1 MSRRVFSLAAVIF
14 LAVTAAALA
23 QDAAVPVATRSQAE
37 CSGFIAGGP
46 ESQDIYVKDGADNDY
61 QSYTRQFVQGDYI
74 YLDSF
79 SKAPFSVGSE
89 YRIIRAA
96 NEGAYSGFAGTTMA
110 LRAFSRVDMYPG
122 QAPSIRSRGVP
133 DEDAG
138 IVKVTQVTPQ
148 GAVAQVTFSCGAI
161 YTSDIAIPFQARP
174 IPTYTP
180 TKTFDR
186 FAPPDGKRTGAIT
199 ASRANVAFMGIGDV
213 AYINLGSK
221 DGASAGQR
229 FRVFKIF
236 RDYDYS
242 LLILPSVP
250 RETIGEMILL
260 STQEKS
266 SVGIIINS
274 TREIAAGDGIEL
286 E

>member
-14 LAVTAAALA
+14 LAVTAAGLA
-23 QDAAVPVATRSQAE
+23 QDAAVPAATRSQAE
-37 CSGFIAGGP
+37 CSGFISGAP
-46 ESQDIYVKDGADNDY
+46 ESQDVFVADGADNDY
-61 QSYTRQFVQGDYI
+61 QSYTRQFILGDYV
-74 YLDSF
+74 YLDSV
-79 SKAPFSVGSE
+79 SKAAFSVGAE
-89 YRIIRAA
+89 YRIVRVA
-96 NEGAYSGFAGTTMA
+96 NEGSYSGFAGTTMA
-110 LRAFSRVDMYPG
+110 LRSFSRVDMYPG
-122 QAPSIRSRGVP
+122 QMPSIRSLGVP
-133 DEDAG
+133 YEDAG
-138 IVKVTQVTPQ
+138 IVKVTQVTPE

-180 TKTFDR
+180 TRTFDR

-199 ASRANVAFMGIGDV
+199 ASRANVPFIGIGDV

-229 FRVFKIF
+229 YRVFKIF
-236 RDYDYS
+236 REYDAG
-242 LLILPSVP
+242 LFNLPPRP
-250 RETIGEMILL
+250 RETIGEMIVL
-260 STQEKS
+260 STQERS
-266 SVGIIINS
+266 SVGIIVNS